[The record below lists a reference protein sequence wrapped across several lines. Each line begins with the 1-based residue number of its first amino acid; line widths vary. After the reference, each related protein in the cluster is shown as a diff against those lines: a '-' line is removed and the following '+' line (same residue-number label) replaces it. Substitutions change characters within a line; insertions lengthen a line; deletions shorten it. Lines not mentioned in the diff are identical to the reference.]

1 MAQMVKN
8 LPTMQ
13 KDPSL
18 IPGLGRSSGGGNGYP
33 LQYFGLE
40 IPRTE
45 KSGRLQLM
53 GSQRVTLGTTVSSR
67 LPPKLSADRGPGWRR

>member
-1 MAQMVKN
+1 MVKN

-18 IPGLGRSSGGGNGYP
+18 IPGLGRSSGRGNGYP

-40 IPRTE
+40 IPWTAE
-45 KSGRLQLM
+45 SGRLQFM
-53 GSQRVTLGTTVSSR
+53 GWQRVTL
-67 LPPKLSADRGPGWRR
+67 LSD